1 MSSPR
6 PVPAAVLLSFGLG
19 ACAPA
24 PAPAGPTPIVLV
36 SLDTLRADRLGAY
49 GNPDGLTPNLDRFAS
64 EAVVFDHVY
73 SQAIHTAPSHGSVF
87 TSRYSGEQITT
98 DNKTVLDA
106 THPTLAQVL
115 GIYGYQTAAYVA
127 GGDLSPERKLG
138 RGFETYVSTDS
149 FDSLYHTMPGALEWL
164 DKADPARPWF
174 LFLHGYDL
182 HSAYLRPAPYGYL
195 HADIDYT
202 GNGLEVGRTTT
213 ERVVDGRVHPDFGGL
228 IRSLVEVLRPRDP
241 ANHDEVA
248 AILDTPGPVI
258 DFTAD
263 DAAHIRDIYDGA
275 VSYADTMFG
284 TFMAGLSARGLLD
297 RAAVVVMSDHGEQ
310 LGERGA
316 FGHCCGLEDDETH
329 VVLMVRLPGGAHG
342 GRHEAGV
349 AELVDVLPTLVELAG
364 GRPPADIA
372 GRSLLAAVRGEPFEP
387 RTYAHTEGDRLLREV
402 SVRTIEGRL
411 SYIGLAPT
419 LPLTPSVI
427 ASARLDG
434 PGFTATPGLTDAQ
447 RGAMRDELVRWL
459 RERRPAP
466 TVTADPTSEALKQ
479 EMRAH
484 GYFEAG
490 P

>member
-1 MSSPR
+1 M
-6 PVPAAVLLSFGLG
+6 
-19 ACAPA
+19 
-24 PAPAGPTPIVLV
+24 PIVLV

-87 TSRYSGEQITT
+87 TSRYSGEQLTA
-98 DNKTVLDA
+98 DNKTVLPA
-106 THPTLAQVL
+106 SHRTLAEVL

-127 GGDLSPERKLG
+127 GGDLSPERKLD

-164 DKADPARPWF
+164 DKVDAARPWF

-182 HSAYLRPAPYGYL
+182 HSSYVRPAPYGYL
-195 HADIDYT
+195 HADMSYT
-202 GNGLEVGRTTT
+202 GSGLQVGRSTPD
-213 ERVVDGRVHPDFGGL
+213 RVVDGHVYPGFGGL
-228 IRSLVEVLRPRDP
+228 LTSLAEVVRPRDP
-241 ANHDEVA
+241 ANRAEVA
-248 AILDTPGPVI
+248 EILGTPDPV
-258 DFTAD
+258 DPFTDAD
-263 DAAHIRDIYDGA
+263 RAHVAGVYDGA

-316 FGHCCGLEDDETH
+316 FGHCCGLEDEETH

-342 GRHEAGV
+342 GRHEPGV
-349 AELVDVLPTLVELAG
+349 AELLDVMPTLVEMAG
-364 GRPPADIA
+364 GTPPADIA
-372 GRSLLAAVRGEPFEP
+372 GRSVLSAVRQEPWTP

-402 SVRTIEGRL
+402 SVRTVEGRL
-411 SYIGLAPT
+411 SYTGLAANAPF
-419 LPLTPSVI
+419 TPSLI
-427 ASARLDG
+427 AAARLDG
-434 PGFTATPGLTDAQ
+434 PGFTATAGLSETQ
-447 RGAMRDELVRWL
+447 RATMRDELVRWL
-459 RERRPAP
+459 RERDVSDGLTAAP
-466 TVTADPTSEALKQ
+466 TSDALKQ
-479 EMRAH
+479 DMRAH